1 MGNKKKIILFYVL
14 MFAVLGWFIIAEAVY
29 PSERTKVSSQKS
41 LTYHE
46 TFTWEK
52 ADGSRQKISVPGKY
66 EVAENETMV
75 ITTKLPEDYVQT
87 SFAIR
92 SSLQDVKFY
101 VDGKLR
107 SEYNTKKTRVFGK
120 NSASRYV
127 FCPTSERDAGKILR
141 IELTT
146 HTKKYSGVVNFVYC
160 GDKGDIWACIFNAY
174 GMETIVAFF
183 LFFVGIVTIIFSIAL
198 GIAYRTR
205 LDMEYLGWCIL
216 MGAAWMLGES
226 KLRQL
231 WVPNTS
237 VLSVVCFLVILLC
250 PVPVLFYMDS
260 VQKQRYTRIYRVI
273 ECLAVVDFVVCTLLH
288 ITGIKDFI
296 ETLPFSQMLLVV
308 TFITVCIT
316 FGIDIFRKQARE
328 YGLTLIGMVI
338 AMLAVVMEVISIYY
352 VVVVSGIFIG
362 IGMMVL
368 LFANIVRTMQSVRDM
383 EIQKKRIEKENY
395 DHLTGLPMRSRG
407 EAMMAEL
414 IKEFDGCLVFCD
426 MDNLKKINDIYGHKA
441 GDRALGCLGMLLKN
455 VGEPSVACRLGGDE
469 FLLFLPEATKDLAQ
483 ERVKQLFA
491 QFIEKKDED
500 VEMHAASLSA
510 GLCMCSR
517 GGNFE
522 EYYNCADKALYYV
535 KQNGKGSYFFYEQMK
550 ADDISVQRMGKDL
563 EVVAHALQES
573 GSYSGALDLDYRDF
587 AKIYEYMNS
596 LGARCSHTCYLVMV
610 TVDGF
615 QEQMMYN
622 EEMEE
627 ALECM
632 ETSIRQKI
640 RKVDICTR
648 YSSMQYL
655 IILFEP
661 QESQIP
667 NVMERIFDQYY
678 KMYNEN
684 DYKPR
689 YEYMA
694 MLTHKKNTSC

>member
-1 MGNKKKIILFYVL
+1 MKKYMGNKKEVLLFYLL
-14 MFAVLGWFIIAEAVY
+14 MIAVIGWFVVAETVY
-29 PSERTKVSSQKS
+29 PSERIKASRPEN
-41 LTYHE
+41 LTYRG

-52 ADGSRQKISVPGKY
+52 NDGTSQEITVPGKY
-66 EVAENETMV
+66 PVGVDETMV
-75 ITTKLPEDYVQT
+75 LVTRLPDDFTQT

-92 SSLQDVKFY
+92 SSLQDVRFY
-101 VDGKLR
+101 VDGELR
-107 SEYNTKKTRVFGK
+107 SEYNTDKTRLNGK

-127 FCPTSERDAGKILR
+127 FCPTSEKDAGKMLQ

-146 HTKKYSGVVNFVYC
+146 HTDNYSGVVNTVYC
-160 GDKGDIWACIFNAY
+160 GDKGDIWASIFHDY
-174 GMETIVAFF
+174 GSETIIAFF
-183 LFFVGIVTIIFSIAL
+183 LLFVGLVTIIFSVAL
-198 GIAYRTR
+198 GIAYHTR
-205 LDMEYLGWCIL
+205 FDMEYLGWCIL

-231 WVPNTS
+231 WISNVS
-237 VLSVVCFLVILLC
+237 ILSAVCFLVILLC
-250 PVPVLFYMDS
+250 PVPVLIYMDS
-260 VQKQRYTRIYRVI
+260 VQKKRYTRMYHAIGYA
-273 ECLAVVDFVVCTLLH
+273 AVADFVVCTLLH
-288 ITGIKDFI
+288 LAGVKDFI
-296 ETLPFSQMLLVV
+296 ETLPVSQGILVI
-308 TFITVCIT
+308 TFLTVCIT
-316 FGIDIFRKQARE
+316 FGIDFFRKRAGE
-328 YGLTLIGMVI
+328 YGLTLIGMLI
-338 AMLAVVMEVISIYY
+338 AMMAVVVEVVSTYY
-352 VVVVSGIFIG
+352 VVVLSGIFTG
-362 IGMMVL
+362 IGMLVL
-368 LFANIVRTMQSVRDM
+368 LFANIVRTVQSVRDM

-407 EAMMAEL
+407 EAMIADL
-414 IKEFDGCLVFCD
+414 IMEQDGCLVFCD

-441 GDRALGCLGMLLKN
+441 GDRALGCLGTLLKD

-469 FLLFLPEATKDLAQ
+469 FLLFLPEATKDQAQ
-483 ERVKQLFA
+483 ERIKQLFA

-522 EYYNCADKALYYV
+522 EYYNSADKALYYV
-535 KQNGKGSYFFYEQMK
+535 KQNGKGSYFFYEQME

-563 EVVAHALQES
+563 EVVAHALKES

-610 TVDGF
+610 TVDGL

-632 ETSIRQKI
+632 EASIRQKI

-667 NVMERIFDQYY
+667 YVMERIFEQYY

-684 DYKPR
+684 NYKPR
-689 YEYMA
+689 YEYMS
-694 MLTHKKNTSC
+694 MLTHK

>member
-1 MGNKKKIILFYVL
+1 MKKYMGKKKEVLLFYLL
-14 MFAVLGWFIIAEAVY
+14 MIAVIGWFVVAETVY
-29 PSERTKVSSQKS
+29 PSERIKASRPEN
-41 LTYHE
+41 LTYRG

-52 ADGSRQKISVPGKY
+52 NDGTSQEITVPGKY
-66 EVAENETMV
+66 PVGVDETMV
-75 ITTKLPEDYVQT
+75 LVTRLPDDFTQT

-92 SSLQDVKFY
+92 SSLQDVRFY
-101 VDGKLR
+101 VDGELR
-107 SEYNTKKTRVFGK
+107 SEYNTDKTRLNGK

-127 FCPTSERDAGKILR
+127 FCPTSEKDAGKMLQ

-146 HTKKYSGVVNFVYC
+146 HTDNYSGVVNTVYC
-160 GDKGDIWACIFNAY
+160 GDKGDIWASIFHDY
-174 GMETIVAFF
+174 GLETIIAFF
-183 LFFVGIVTIIFSIAL
+183 LLFVGLVTIIFSVAL
-198 GIAYRTR
+198 GIAYHTR
-205 LDMEYLGWCIL
+205 FDMEYLGWCIL

-231 WVPNTS
+231 WIPNVS
-237 VLSVVCFLVILLC
+237 ILSAVCFLVILLC
-250 PVPVLFYMDS
+250 PVPVLIYMDS
-260 VQKQRYTRIYRVI
+260 VQKKRYTRMYHAIGYA
-273 ECLAVVDFVVCTLLH
+273 AVADFVVCTLLH
-288 ITGIKDFI
+288 LAGVKDFI
-296 ETLPFSQMLLVV
+296 ETLPVSQGILVI
-308 TFITVCIT
+308 TFLTVCIT
-316 FGIDIFRKQARE
+316 FGIDFVRKRAGE
-328 YGLTLIGMVI
+328 YGLTLIGMLI
-338 AMLAVVMEVISIYY
+338 AMMAVVVEVVSTYY
-352 VVVVSGIFIG
+352 VVVLSGIFTG
-362 IGMMVL
+362 IGMLVL
-368 LFANIVRTMQSVRDM
+368 LFANIVRTVQSVRDM

-407 EAMMAEL
+407 EAMIADL
-414 IKEFDGCLVFCD
+414 IMEQDGCLVFCD

-441 GDRALGCLGMLLKN
+441 GDRALGCLGTLLKD

-469 FLLFLPEATKDLAQ
+469 FLLFLPEATKEQAQ
-483 ERVKQLFA
+483 ERIKQLFA

-522 EYYNCADKALYYV
+522 EYYNSADKALYYV

-563 EVVAHALQES
+563 EVVAHALKES

-610 TVDGF
+610 TVDGL

-632 ETSIRQKI
+632 EASIRQKI

-667 NVMERIFDQYY
+667 YVMELIFEQYY

-689 YEYMA
+689 YEYMS
-694 MLTHKKNTSC
+694 MLTHK

>member
-1 MGNKKKIILFYVL
+1 MKKYVGNKKKTILFYIL

-29 PSERTKVSSQKS
+29 PSERTKASRLEN
-41 LTYHE
+41 LTYPG

-52 ADGSRQKISVPGKY
+52 ADGTRQEITIPGKY
-66 EVAENETMV
+66 DVGVDETMV
-75 ITTKLPEDYVQT
+75 LSTRLPADYTQT

-92 SSLQDVKFY
+92 SSLQDVAFY

-107 SEYNTKKTRVFGK
+107 SVYNTKKTRICGK
-120 NSASRYV
+120 NSASRYI
-127 FCPTSERDAGKILR
+127 FCPTSDQDAGKVLR

-146 HTKKYSGVVNFVYC
+146 HTANYSGVVNTIYC
-160 GDKGDIWACIFNAY
+160 GDKGDIWACIFNTY
-174 GMETIVAFF
+174 GAETIVAFF

-205 LDMEYLGWCIL
+205 FDMEYLGWCIL

-231 WVPNTS
+231 WVSNTS

-250 PVPVLFYMDS
+250 PIPLLLYMDS
-260 VQKQRYTRIYRVI
+260 VQKKRYTSIYRVI
-273 ECLAVVDFVVCTLLH
+273 IYAAVVDFIVCCLLH
-288 ITGIKDFI
+288 VTGVKDFI
-296 ETLPFSQMLLVV
+296 ETLPVSQMLLVI

-316 FGIDIFRKQARE
+316 FGIDMLQKRARE

-338 AMLAVVMEVISIYY
+338 AMLAVIVEVVSVYY

-362 IGMMVL
+362 AGMLVL
-368 LFANIVRTMQSVRDM
+368 LFANIVRTVQSVRNM
-383 EIQKKRIEKENY
+383 EIQRKRIEKENY
-395 DHLTGLPMRSRG
+395 DHVTGLPMRSRG
-407 EAMMAEL
+407 EAMITEL
-414 IKEFDGCLVFCD
+414 IEKYDGCLVFCD

-441 GDRALGCLGMLLKN
+441 GDRALGCLGTLLKN

-469 FLLFLPEATKDLAQ
+469 FLLFLPEATRDQAQ
-483 ERVKQLFA
+483 ERIKQLFA
-491 QFIEKKDED
+491 QFMEQKDED
-500 VEMHAASLSA
+500 VELHVASLSA
-510 GLCMCSR
+510 GMCMCSR
-517 GGNFE
+517 GGVFE

-535 KQNGKGSYFFYEQMK
+535 KQNGKGNFFFYEQME

-596 LGARCSHTCYLVMV
+596 LGARCCHTCYLVMV
-610 TVDGF
+610 TVDGL
-615 QEQMMYN
+615 QERMMYN

-632 ETSIRQKI
+632 EASIQQKI

-667 NVMERIFDQYY
+667 NVMERIFEQYY
-678 KMYNEN
+678 KMYQEN
-684 DYKPR
+684 NYKPR
-689 YEYMA
+689 YEYMS
-694 MLTHKKNTSC
+694 MLTHK